1 VKETEK
7 DMSCKVLVVED
18 EIFVAIEI
26 ESVLQELGHR
36 PIGIAADSRRALELA
51 KEAELA
57 FVDLNL
63 VDGPTGIDVG
73 KRLADNGVTVL
84 YMTANPSQLG
94 PGVPG
99 TIGVL
104 PKPVNERELRSAVEF
119 AVAVRNRQDGVPPPS
134 RLALFQPQPAMKP
147 AE

>member
-1 VKETEK
+1 
-7 DMSCKVLVVED
+7 MSCKVLVVED

-26 ESVLQELGHR
+26 ESVLQDLGHR
-36 PIGIAADSRRALELA
+36 PVGIAADSRRALELA

-63 VDGPTGIDVG
+63 VDGPTGMDVG
-73 KRLADNGVTVL
+73 RRLADDGVTVL

-94 PGVPG
+94 RGVPG

-104 PKPVNERELRSAVEF
+104 PKPVNERELRAAVEY
-119 AVAVRNRQDGVPPPS
+119 AVAMRNREDGIEPPG
-134 RLALFQPQPAMKP
+134 RLMLFDLPFDPPAAM
-147 AE
+147 AQA

>member
-1 VKETEK
+1 
-7 DMSCKVLVVED
+7 MSCKVLVVED

-36 PIGIAADSRRALELA
+36 PVGIAADSRRALELA

-63 VDGPTGIDVG
+63 VDGPTGIELG
-73 KRLADNGVTVL
+73 KRLADEGITVL

-94 PGVPG
+94 SGVPG

-104 PKPVNERELRSAVEF
+104 PKPANERELRAAVEF
-119 AVAVRNRQDGVPPPS
+119 AVARRNRQAGVEPPR
-134 RLALFQPQPAMKP
+134 RLMLFDPPEAM
-147 AE
+147 ARA

>member
-1 VKETEK
+1 
-7 DMSCKVLVVED
+7 MSCKVLVVED

-26 ESVLQELGHR
+26 ESVLQELGHL
-36 PIGIAADSRRALELA
+36 PVGIAADSRRAMELA
-51 KEAELA
+51 SEAELA

-63 VDGPTGIDVG
+63 VDGPTGMDLG
-73 KRLADNGVTVL
+73 RRLADGGVTVL

-94 PGVPG
+94 DGVPG

-119 AVAVRNRQDGVPPPS
+119 AVAVRNRQPGVMPPS
-134 RLALFQPQPAMKP
+134 RLTLFSPQPVMKP

>member
-1 VKETEK
+1 
-7 DMSCKVLVVED
+7 MSCKVLVVED

-36 PIGIAADSRRALELA
+36 PVGIAADSRRALELA

-73 KRLADNGVTVL
+73 KRLAEDGVTVL
-84 YMTANPSQLG
+84 FMTANPSQLG
-94 PGVPG
+94 SGVPG
-99 TIGVL
+99 TVGVL
-104 PKPVNERELRSAVEF
+104 PKPLNERELRSAVEF
-119 AVAVRNRQDGVPPPS
+119 AVAVRNRQDGVAPPS
-134 RLALFQPQPAMKP
+134 RLMLFTPPEAPPADS
-147 AE
+147 AIN

>member
-1 VKETEK
+1 
-7 DMSCKVLVVED
+7 MSCKVLVVED

-26 ESVLQELGHR
+26 ESVVQELGHR
-36 PIGIAADSRRALELA
+36 PIGIAADSRRALELG
-51 KEAELA
+51 KEADLA

-63 VDGPTGIDVG
+63 MDGPTGIELG
-73 KRLADNGVTVL
+73 RRLADSGVTVL

-94 PGVPG
+94 AGVPG
-99 TIGVL
+99 AIGVL

-119 AVAVRNRQDGVPPPS
+119 AVAIRNRQEGVAPPS
-134 RLALFQPQPAMKP
+134 RLALFQPQPVMKP

>member
-1 VKETEK
+1 
-7 DMSCKVLVVED
+7 MSCKVLVVED

-26 ESVLQELGHR
+26 ESVLQDLGHF
-36 PIGIAADSRRALELA
+36 PIGIAADSRTALELA
-51 KEAELA
+51 MDAELA

-73 KRLADNGVTVL
+73 RTLADRGVTVL

-94 PGVPG
+94 AGVPG

-119 AVAVRNRQDGVPPPS
+119 AVAFRKRQEGVAPPT
-134 RLALFQPQPAMKP
+134 RLSLFQPQPVMKP

>member
-1 VKETEK
+1 
-7 DMSCKVLVVED
+7 MSCRVLVVED

-26 ESVLQELGHR
+26 ESVLQDLGHW

-63 VDGPTGIDVG
+63 VDGPTGIDLG
-73 KRLADNGVTVL
+73 RRLASDGVTVM
-84 YMTANPSQLG
+84 YMTANPAQLG
-94 PGVPG
+94 DGVPG

-119 AVAVRNRQDGVPPPS
+119 AVAVRNRTPGVVPPS
-134 RLALFQPQPAMKP
+134 RMTLFAPQAVMKP
-147 AE
+147 AD

>member
-1 VKETEK
+1 
-7 DMSCKVLVVED
+7 MSCKVLVVED

-36 PIGIAADSRRALELA
+36 PVGIAADSRRALELA

-63 VDGPTGIDVG
+63 VDGPTGIELG
-73 KRLADNGVTVL
+73 KRLADEGITVL

-94 PGVPG
+94 SGVPG

-104 PKPVNERELRSAVEF
+104 PKPANERELRAAVEF
-119 AVAVRNRQDGVPPPS
+119 AVARRNRQSGVEPPR
-134 RLALFQPQPAMKP
+134 RLMLFDPPEAM
-147 AE
+147 ARA

>member
-1 VKETEK
+1 
-7 DMSCKVLVVED
+7 MSCKVLVVED

-26 ESVLQELGHR
+26 ESVLQDLGHF
-36 PIGIAADSRRALELA
+36 PIGIAADSRTALELA
-51 KEAELA
+51 RDAELA

-73 KRLADNGVTVL
+73 RTLADRGVTVL

-94 PGVPG
+94 AGVPG

-119 AVAVRNRQDGVPPPS
+119 AVAFRNRQEGVAPPT
-134 RLALFQPQPAMKP
+134 RLSLFQPQPVMKP

>member
-1 VKETEK
+1 
-7 DMSCKVLVVED
+7 MSCKVLVVED

-26 ESVLQELGHR
+26 ESVLQELGHL
-36 PIGIAADSRRALELA
+36 PIGIAADSRSALELA

-73 KRLADNGVTVL
+73 KHLADSGVTVL
-84 YMTANPSQLG
+84 FMTANPAQLG
-94 PGVPG
+94 DGVPG
-99 TIGVL
+99 AIGVL

-119 AVAVRNRQDGVPPPS
+119 AVALRNRQEGVAPPS
-134 RLALFQPQPAMKP
+134 RLALFQPQPVMKP

>member
-1 VKETEK
+1 
-7 DMSCKVLVVED
+7 MSCKVLVVED

-36 PIGIAADSRRALELA
+36 PVGIAADSRRALELA

-63 VDGPTGIDVG
+63 VDGPTGIELG
-73 KRLADNGVTVL
+73 KRLADDGITVL

-94 PGVPG
+94 SGVPG

-104 PKPVNERELRSAVEF
+104 PKPSNERELRAAVEF
-119 AVAVRNRQDGVPPPS
+119 AVARHKRQAGVEPPR
-134 RLALFQPQPAMKP
+134 RLRLFEPPEAM
-147 AE
+147 AQA